1 MSGSA
6 SFQDLLGQARAG
18 DEQAATELVRRYE
31 PAIRRAA
38 RLRLRDARLGRIL
51 DSMDI
56 CQSVLA
62 SFFVRNALGQ
72 YDLDTPEQ
80 LLRLLATMAR
90 NKLVN
95 QVHQQ
100 RAARRDL
107 RRVELGVE
115 VVEVAANRPGVSAL
129 VAARELLQEARRRFS
144 PEELQIL
151 ERRERGDNWAAIAA
165 ELGGSPEALRKRLNR
180 AIDRVARQLG
190 LDEPEP

>member
-1 MSGSA
+1 M
-6 SFQDLLGQARAG
+6 
-18 DEQAATELVRRYE
+18 
-31 PAIRRAA
+31 
-38 RLRLRDARLGRIL
+38 RDARLGRIL

-100 RAARRDL
+100 RAC
-107 RRVELGVE
+107 
-115 VVEVAANRPGVSAL
+115 AATCGGSNWASKPWRSPPIVPGRAPL
-129 VAARELLQEARRRFS
+129 VAARGLLQEARRRFS
-144 PEELQIL
+144 PEELQLL
-151 ERRERGDNWAAIAA
+151 ERREHGDNWAAIAA

-180 AIDRVARQLG
+180 AIDRVAHQLG

>member
-1 MSGSA
+1 MSGPA
-6 SFQDLLGQARAG
+6 SFQDLLGRARAG
-18 DEQAATELVRRYE
+18 DEQAAAELVRRYE

-38 RLRLRDARLGRIL
+38 RLRLRDSRLGRIL

-80 LLRLLATMAR
+80 LLRLLATMTR

-95 QVHQQ
+95 QMHRQ

-107 RRVELGVE
+107 RRVAAGIEA
-115 VVEVAANRPGVSAL
+115 VEVAADHPGPSSL
-129 VAARELLQEARRRFS
+129 VAARELLQEARRRLS
-144 PEELQIL
+144 PEELQLL

-165 ELGGSPEALRKRLNR
+165 ELDGNPETLRKRLNR
-180 AIDRVARQLG
+180 AIDRVAHQIG